1 VAVITLTRTVA
12 PGDGAA
18 AVTVARTALTSTTDS
33 YRFANDGSTVLLFE
47 KTGVADCTVTVVTPA
62 QLAGIGVADPSFTVP
77 ASTGDVIIGPF
88 MPSVFN
94 DAGGYASFTITN
106 SAGLSVG
113 VASLGA

>member
-1 VAVITLTRTVA
+1 VAVVTLTRTVA

-18 AVTVARTALTSTTDS
+18 AVTVTRTALNSTTDT

-47 KTGVADCTVTVVTPA
+47 KTGAGACTVTIVTPA
-62 QLAGIGVADPSFTVP
+62 QLAGIGVADPAFTVP

-94 DAGGYASFTITN
+94 DADGYASFTITN
-106 SAGLSVG
+106 TAGLSVG
-113 VASLGA
+113 VVSLGV